1 MVVDGQLSLGL
12 AVSLAVEVNRGRRV
26 LVGIGVLEVVHS
38 RRVGLH
44 YFPTLSV
51 VQLHPV
57 VLAILNLASARECL
71 GKEFA

>member
-1 MVVDGQLSLGL
+1 MGIDGQLSLGL

-57 VLAILNLASARECL
+57 VLAVFDLAGALESL